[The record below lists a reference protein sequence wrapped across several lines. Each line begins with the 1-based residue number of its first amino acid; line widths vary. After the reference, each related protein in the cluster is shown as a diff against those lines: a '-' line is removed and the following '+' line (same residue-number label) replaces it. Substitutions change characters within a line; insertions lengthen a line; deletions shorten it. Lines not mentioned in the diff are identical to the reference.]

1 MSHCDVNASKLIC
14 KINQKI
20 LTLIL
25 TLYIFNLNNM
35 HLIHIKRIKIR
46 FYLRIL
52 SESLFVFRFI
62 KTQKVYSIFEQYFI
76 FYLAVNA
83 FYTLHYLARVRTSKP
98 IYLTKWKWIVR
109 SQDDAILKINTI
121 LSNGQDPLK
130 MFDL

>member
-1 MSHCDVNASKLIC
+1 MSHCDKHASKLYC
-14 KINQKI
+14 KINQNI
-20 LTLIL
+20 LTFISS
-25 TLYIFNLNNM
+25 LYIFNLNNM
-35 HLIHIKRIKIR
+35 HWIHIKIR
-46 FYLRIL
+46 LYLRIL
-52 SESLFVFRFI
+52 SEFLYVFRFI
-62 KTQKVYSIFEQYFI
+62 KIQKVYSIFEQYFI

-109 SQDDAILKINTI
+109 SQDDAILKIKTI

>member
-14 KINQKI
+14 KINQNI
-20 LTLIL
+20 ITFISS
-25 TLYIFNLNNM
+25 LYIFNLNNM
-35 HLIHIKRIKIR
+35 HLIIR

-109 SQDDAILKINTI
+109 SQDDAILKIKTI